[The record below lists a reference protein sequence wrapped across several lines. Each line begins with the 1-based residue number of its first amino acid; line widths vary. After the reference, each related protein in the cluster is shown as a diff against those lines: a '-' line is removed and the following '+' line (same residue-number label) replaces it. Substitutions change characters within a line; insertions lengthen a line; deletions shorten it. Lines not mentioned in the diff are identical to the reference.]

1 MKQYLN
7 FTKTGANYSFQHSF
21 NLIFKKI
28 ETVFFSFLCVIFLIV
43 SRINDDFSK
52 DASFAFVSVSMPV
65 VKFAAFPFNSVLNLL
80 TDFHELAQAKK
91 ENKVLK
97 ENLQKLE
104 SFYIKSL
111 NIYQENKELRRVLNF
126 VTSKSSNFKVAKIIG
141 RTNQVF
147 NQKLFLDAGKNRE
160 ITEGSIVTGDRG
172 VIGRVSEVA
181 EDRARLILVTDAVS
195 RIPVITSKTRVR
207 GILAGNGSGIM
218 EILYLPKNHTITEG
232 DWIFTSGDGDTL
244 PPGLLVGV
252 VKKADKN
259 YVGVAMIENIN
270 NADIVTVMHY

>member
-7 FTKTGANYSFQHSF
+7 FTQTGANYSFQHSF

-52 DASFAFVSVSMPV
+52 DVSFAFVSLSMPV
-65 VKFAAFPFNSVLNLL
+65 VKFAAFPFNTVLNLL
-80 TDFHELAQAKK
+80 TDFHELSQAKK

-111 NIYQENKELRRVLNF
+111 NVYQENKELRRVLNF

-172 VIGRVSEVA
+172 VIGRVSEVG

-195 RIPVITSKTRVR
+195 RIPIITSKTRVR

-252 VKKADKN
+252 VKKADKD
-259 YVGVAMIENIN
+259 YVGVAMVENIN
-270 NADIVTVMHY
+270 NADIVTVMQY